1 MASEIRIPRLGWSME
16 EGLFVGWLKPAGA
29 YVAEGEPLFELE
41 GEKAL
46 QEIASLDAG
55 YLRHASDCPAAG
67 TTVAVGTVI
76 GYLDA
81 VPNAAPTDAVVSP
94 KPSAADKRTAEPAR
108 LETFQPRPASNSPGQ
123 SPAAGPAM
131 RRLARQMQVPLETV
145 VGSGPAGRILEQDLR
160 AVQAA
165 AGRSLTSGIRSAAR
179 AAEANATERFG
190 SQWATIASPRAR
202 RVASELGLDW
212 RQLAGTGRG
221 GRVRE
226 ADVRAA
232 ANRNRQATADRMTG
246 TKLPASDGTSRSDL
260 RRKAIAQHLRVGL
273 DQALPVTLTTSINA
287 APLMALRQQF
297 KGLGGKQP
305 GDRPVPSYTDI
316 TACIVAR
323 VLRQH
328 PRLAARWEGDPPRL
342 FLPGSEPIS
351 IGLAVDTPDG
361 LLVPVLADAETMR
374 LVELAQQSQ
383 RLIQAA
389 REGRLTAAEMQGG
402 QFTLTNL
409 GAYGVET
416 FTPMLNFPEVA
427 ILGLGAIRAEA
438 IVDDEGRIT
447 AGHRMSLSLTFDHAA
462 IDGAPAA
469 AFLQELSR
477 GLETPAAV
485 LLS

>member
-1 MASEIRIPRLGWSME
+1 
-16 EGLFVGWLKPAGA
+16 
-29 YVAEGEPLFELE
+29 
-41 GEKAL
+41 
-46 QEIASLDAG
+46 
-55 YLRHASDCPAAG
+55 
-67 TTVAVGTVI
+67 
-76 GYLDA
+76 
-81 VPNAAPTDAVVSP
+81 
-94 KPSAADKRTAEPAR
+94 
-108 LETFQPRPASNSPGQ
+108 
-123 SPAAGPAM
+123 
-131 RRLARQMQVPLETV
+131 
-145 VGSGPAGRILEQDLR
+145 
-160 AVQAA
+160 
-165 AGRSLTSGIRSAAR
+165 
-179 AAEANATERFG
+179 
-190 SQWATIASPRAR
+190 
-202 RVASELGLDW
+202 
-212 RQLAGTGRG
+212 
-221 GRVRE
+221 
-226 ADVRAA
+226 
-232 ANRNRQATADRMTG
+232 MTG

-287 APLMALRQQF
+287 SPLMALRQQF

-323 VLRQH
+323 VLRRH

-361 LLVPVLADAETMR
+361 LLVPVLAAAETMR